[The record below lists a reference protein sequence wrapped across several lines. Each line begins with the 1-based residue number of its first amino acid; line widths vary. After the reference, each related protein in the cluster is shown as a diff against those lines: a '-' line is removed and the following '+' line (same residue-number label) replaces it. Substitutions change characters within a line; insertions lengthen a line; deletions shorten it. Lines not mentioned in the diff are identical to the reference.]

1 MKRII
6 FNTLSRLLII
16 VSLCVSA
23 SAEETWTQVRSKNF
37 SLVGNASER
46 EIRKVAA
53 QLEGFRDAFGR
64 LYNRSRQ
71 DTAARVTVFV
81 FKDDI
86 SFKPFK
92 PLYNGRPAE
101 LAAYFQSG
109 TDMNYIALTPEKRI
123 AHPYAVVYHE
133 YVHLLLSNNTSNA
146 PLWFNEGLAEYYS
159 MFDVDGKQRVKIGA
173 PVFEHAR
180 LLRESNV
187 LPLRTLLT
195 VDGSS
200 PFYKEA
206 DKRGI
211 FYAQSWALVHYLIHG
226 REGARF
232 RKLQTYFDLVASG
245 KPLEESFRTA
255 FDTDFAGMENELGE
269 YVRRAHYPT
278 KIATFE
284 HELEFDA
291 QMQSAR
297 LTEAEALSY
306 LGDLLLH
313 INRLDA
319 AETYL
324 REALALDPKS
334 AAAHV
339 SLGVLRVR
347 AHRFDD
353 AKEHLEKALA
363 LDAGNF
369 LAHYYY
375 AYALS
380 REGMDGNQFISEYRP
395 ETVERMRA
403 ELEQAIKLAPD
414 FPNSYYLLAFINLVT
429 RENLDESIQLLRR
442 AIAIAPDRAEFSF
455 VLAQVFVR
463 KSDFAQARHIL
474 EPLMQSNPDPHLRAQ
489 ARRVMDSISIIEE
502 WQAQTRLIENQ
513 RSTERAS
520 LATNMPMRVRPAE
533 GEQQQRGAL
542 AHIECPA
549 GNSAVLVVETTN
561 GTRKFYVSN
570 LTRLKFITYTTE
582 ISREITCG
590 ALKTLLDAIITYRP
604 AKEARRGF
612 EGEAVAVE
620 FLPKDWSEGN

>member
-6 FNTLSRLLII
+6 FNTLSCLLII
-16 VSLCVSA
+16 ISLCASA

-53 QLEGFRDAFGR
+53 QLEGFRNAFGR

-109 TDMNYIALTPEKRI
+109 TDMNYIALTPEKR
-123 AHPYAVVYHE
+123 AEHPYAVVYHE
-133 YVHLLLSNNTSNA
+133 YVHLLLSNNRSNA

-159 MFDVDGKQRVKIGA
+159 TFDVDGKRRVKIGT
-173 PVFEHAR
+173 PVFGHAR
-180 LLRESNV
+180 LLRESNI

-232 RKLQTYFDLVASG
+232 RKLQTYFDIVASG
-245 KPLEESFRTA
+245 KPLEESFRA
-255 FDTDFAGMENELGE
+255 VFDTDFAGMENELGE

-284 HELEFDA
+284 SELETDA

-297 LTEAEALSY
+297 LTKAEALSH

-319 AETYL
+319 AEIYL

-334 AAAHV
+334 ATAHV

-347 AHRFDD
+347 ANRYDD

-369 LAHYYY
+369 LAHYHY
-375 AYALS
+375 AYVLS
-380 REGMDGNQFISEYRP
+380 REGMDGDQFISEYRP
-395 ETVERMRA
+395 ETVGRMRTELA
-403 ELEQAIKLAPD
+403 EAIKLAPD

-442 AIAIAPDRAEFSF
+442 AIAIAPDRTEFSF

-463 KSDFAQARHIL
+463 KSDFAQARRIL

-489 ARRVMDSISIIEE
+489 ARRMMDSISIIEE
-502 WQAQTRLIENQ
+502 WQAQTRIIENQ
-513 RSTERAS
+513 QATERAS
-520 LATNMPMRVRPAE
+520 VADNMPMRVRPAA

-542 AHIECPA
+542 SAIECPA
-549 GNSAVLVVETTN
+549 GNSAVLIVETTN

-570 LTRLKFITYTTE
+570 LTRLKFITYTKE
-582 ISREITCG
+582 IRREITCG
-590 ALKTLLDAIITYRP
+590 ALKTPLDAIITYRP
-604 AKEARRGF
+604 AKEARKGF
-612 EGEAVAVE
+612 EGDAVAVE
-620 FLPKDWSEGN
+620 FLPNDWSESP

>member
-1 MKRII
+1 VKRII
-6 FNTLSRLLII
+6 FNTLSCLLII

-159 MFDVDGKQRVKIGA
+159 TFDVDGKRRVKIGA

-187 LPLRTLLT
+187 LPIRTLLT
-195 VDGSS
+195 IDGSS

-232 RKLQTYFDLVASG
+232 RKLQTYFDFVASG
-245 KPLEESFRTA
+245 KPLEESFRLA

-284 HELEFDA
+284 NELEFDA

-297 LTEAEALSY
+297 LMKAEALSY

-313 INRLDA
+313 INRLDT
-319 AETYL
+319 AEIYL

-347 AHRFDD
+347 ADRFDD

-463 KSDFAQARHIL
+463 KSDFAQARRIL

-520 LATNMPMRVRPAE
+520 AATNMPMRVRPAA

-542 AHIECPA
+542 SIIECPE
-549 GNSAVLVVETTN
+549 GNSAVLVVETAD
-561 GTRKFYVSN
+561 GTLRFYVSN

-582 ISREITCG
+582 IRREITCG
-590 ALKTLLDAIITYRP
+590 ALKTPLDAIITYRP